1 MAYEMSVANIL
12 SNGERPPG
20 HCFVTGKTGNTLEAT
35 IQGTLV
41 SGWTLQI
48 SLFAERKGNQSSV
61 EISSTSVKMSPM
73 DSLTYSGTGNRIA
86 GKFWILPK
94 SHFAFSNITV
104 VLTVSMLTPT
114 GWLRDLRFA
123 FTHFHIKSRVSI
135 IKGPAI
141 TAVATFCPESV
152 YEIILNTA
160 AEQAVQ
166 PPPVH
171 PLPSVSSFIPAGQR
185 AVGSLKRPAP
195 EDSPPSSSA
204 AKQPRTAVDTHPEEA
219 STLLIC
225 FLDEAPVPG
234 SAGSAFTRVARRHD

>member
-1 MAYEMSVANIL
+1 MAYNLSVVNRL
-12 SNGERPPG
+12 RDGERPPG

-41 SGWTLQI
+41 SEWTLQI
-48 SLFAERKGNQSSV
+48 SLFAERKGSQSSV
-61 EISSTSVKMSPM
+61 AISSTSVNMYPI
-73 DSLTYSGTGNRIA
+73 DSLTFTGTGNRIA

-94 SHFAFSNITV
+94 SHFGFSDITV

-114 GWLRDLRFA
+114 GWLRDLRFI

-141 TAVATFCPESV
+141 TAVAAFSPESV
-152 YEIILNTA
+152 HETILNTA

-166 PPPVH
+166 PPPPVH
-171 PLPSVSSFIPAGQR
+171 HLPS
-185 AVGSLKRPAP
+185 VGSLKRPAP
-195 EDSPPSSSA
+195 EDSPLRSSA

-225 FLDEAPVPG
+225 HLDEAPVPG
-234 SAGSAFTRVARRHD
+234 SAGSAFSRVARRHD